1 MRICIVSPEFVPN
14 WGGIGTYVLQ
24 LAKNLD
30 DEFDVHVITLR
41 RAGASAES
49 LEEVPGNVKVHYV
62 GASKDYFAYNIQ
74 FQIDLLRKF
83 ETVCKDTRF
92 DLIHANH
99 AQMPDLLL
107 RILRPD
113 LPIITTVHTTIDSQR
128 MGTSS
133 SKLPMSDLERSEKMT
148 LIMLPLLHTIERGY
162 LNRGKNV
169 IFVSDFIRKLYLKS
183 YSEPKLSKVIHNG
196 VDHLKFRPRPSEEC
210 LEHFPQFAGIEN
222 LILFSGRMIALKGLN
237 VAIEAFSET
246 RKELKAHLVFAG
258 TGKIDAWKRMLDDWS
273 IPKEEYTF
281 LGKVPYQE
289 MPWLYPLASVFMLPS
304 YSESFPMTI
313 LEAMA
318 CGVPVV
324 ASNVGGIPE
333 MVRDG
338 LDGRLVPPGDPKAL
352 SDGLVQVLMDRR
364 GASSLASN
372 ARERVVKTLSSK
384 LMAIRTGEMYHK
396 ALECAR

>member
-30 DEFDVHVITLR
+30 DEFEVHVITLR
-41 RAGASAES
+41 RAGASAKS
-49 LEEVPGNVKVHYV
+49 LEEIPEGVKVHYV
-62 GASKDYFAYNIQ
+62 GKSTDYFAYNIQ

-83 ETVCKDTRF
+83 AAACKETRF

-99 AQMPDLLL
+99 AQMPDLFL

-133 SKLPMSDLERSEKMT
+133 SRLPMNDLERSEKMT
-148 LIMLPLLHTIERGY
+148 LIMLPLLHAIEREY
-162 LNRGKNV
+162 LRRGRNV
-169 IFVSDFIRKLYLKS
+169 IFVSDFIRRLYLES
-183 YSEPKLSKVIHNG
+183 YSEPKVSEVIHNG
-196 VDHLKFRPRPSEEC
+196 VDHLKFRPRPTEEC
-210 LEHFPQFAGIEN
+210 LEHFPQFTGKEN

-237 VAIEAFSET
+237 VAIEAFSQT
-246 RKELKAHLVFAG
+246 RKGIKAHLVFAG
-258 TGKIDAWKRMLDDWS
+258 TGKIDAWRRMLEDRDV
-273 IPKEEYTF
+273 PKDEYTF

-324 ASNVGGIPE
+324 ASKVGGIPE

-352 SDGLVQVLMDRR
+352 SEGLNQVLTDRK
-364 GASSLASN
+364 GAGRLACN
-372 ARERVVKTLSSK
+372 ARERTVETLNSKT
-384 LMAIRTGEMYHK
+384 MAIRTGEMYHK
-396 ALECAR
+396 ALEAAR